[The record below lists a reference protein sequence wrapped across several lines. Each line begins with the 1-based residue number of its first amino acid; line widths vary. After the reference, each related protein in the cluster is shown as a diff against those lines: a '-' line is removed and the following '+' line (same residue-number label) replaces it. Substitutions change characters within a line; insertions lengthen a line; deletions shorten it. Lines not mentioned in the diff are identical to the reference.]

1 MSKNDII
8 CNKRVLALIVIG
20 ETFIDEM
27 GQKFCKENFSFT
39 IDGFNNIGQEMVEIS
54 ILNFDFF

>member
-8 CNKRVLALIVIG
+8 CNKRVLALIVNG

-27 GQKFCKENFSFT
+27 GQKFCKENFFFT
-39 IDGFNNIGQEMVEIS
+39 IGGFNNIGQEMVKIS
-54 ILNFDFF
+54 ILDFDFF

>member
-8 CNKRVLALIVIG
+8 CNERVLALIVNG

-39 IDGFNNIGQEMVEIS
+39 IGGFNNIGQEMVKIS
-54 ILNFDFF
+54 ILDFDFF

>member
-8 CNKRVLALIVIG
+8 CNKRVLAN
-20 ETFIDEM
+20 